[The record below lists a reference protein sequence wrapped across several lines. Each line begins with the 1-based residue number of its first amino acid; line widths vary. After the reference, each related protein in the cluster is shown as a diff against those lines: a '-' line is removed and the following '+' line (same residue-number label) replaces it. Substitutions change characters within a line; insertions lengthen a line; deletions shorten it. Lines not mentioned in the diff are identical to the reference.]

1 MIPVIPGP
9 GFRESPGG
17 LSFQDFPPRA
27 NVRRALI
34 HLNQAE
40 GALRRQHRFME
51 TQSAPPRLIE
61 KLSRPQAIERLR
73 HKLRSLTDA
82 DHCVCSVV
90 GQLGIFCRGFQAL
103 SDKELRSKYHWIARK
118 RPKAPREAIEELANF
133 YHLGRQEV
141 TGAAICCDFET
152 REHGGCDGWNN
163 FDNRKL
169 EEFYL
174 ALTGEEAE
182 IG

>member
-1 MIPVIPGP
+1 MIPVIPAA
-9 GFRESPGG
+9 GFRESLFRPCFQRFRAEGSPG
-17 LSFQDFPPRA
+17 P
-27 NVRRALI
+27 ALI
-34 HLNQAE
+34 HLNQAS
-40 GALRRQHRFME
+40 GGPRRQHRLME
-51 TQSAPPRLIE
+51 TQSATPRSVE
-61 KLSRPQAIERLR
+61 RLSRPEAIERLR
-73 HKLRSLTDA
+73 QKLRSLTDA

-103 SDKELRSKYHWIARK
+103 PEKELRSKYHWIARK

-141 TGAAICCDFET
+141 TGAAICCDLET